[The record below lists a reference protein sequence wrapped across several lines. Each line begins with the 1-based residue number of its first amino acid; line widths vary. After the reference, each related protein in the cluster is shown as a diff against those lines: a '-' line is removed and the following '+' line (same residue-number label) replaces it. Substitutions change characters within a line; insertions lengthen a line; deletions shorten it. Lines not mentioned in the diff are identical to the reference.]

1 MVSEPTTP
9 YAELGGEAGIRRLV
23 HRFYQLMDT
32 LPEAWDV
39 RQMHPEDLS
48 GSEEKL
54 FMYLTGWLGGPPL
67 YEQAHGHPRLRAR
80 HLPFT
85 IASRER
91 DQWLM
96 CMKLRRMH
104 PRKPAAHPTVDSH
117 RRPCRPHAQPRR
129 PRLNQPQAHTPIM
142 KFLFDLF
149 PIILFFVAYKFAGIF
164 AATAVAIA
172 ATVGQI
178 GWVWFRHRKVDTM
191 LWVSLAIVTVFGGA
205 TLFFQNPTFIKWKPT
220 VLYWFFAG
228 ALIFSAVVLK
238 KNLIRKMLEA
248 QMKLPEPIWG
258 TLNLVWAGFFGLMG
272 VLNLF
277 IAYNFSEDTWV
288 NFKLFGGMGLMIVFV
303 LAQGM
308 LLSRYIEEES
318 N

>member
-1 MVSEPTTP
+1 
-9 YAELGGEAGIRRLV
+9 
-23 HRFYQLMDT
+23 
-32 LPEAWDV
+32 
-39 RQMHPEDLS
+39 
-48 GSEEKL
+48 
-54 FMYLTGWLGGPPL
+54 
-67 YEQAHGHPRLRAR
+67 
-80 HLPFT
+80 
-85 IASRER
+85 
-91 DQWLM
+91 
-96 CMKLRRMH
+96 
-104 PRKPAAHPTVDSH
+104 
-117 RRPCRPHAQPRR
+117 
-129 PRLNQPQAHTPIM
+129 M

-205 TLFFQNPTFIKWKPT
+205 TLLFQNPTFIKWKPT

-228 ALIFSAVVLK
+228 ALLFSAVVLK